1 MNLFDDRS
9 TKTFAVGFIVGVLSM
24 GTSMAFAQDGAQ
36 SETGDTPS
44 ADMSKGQ
51 ADSGDASKV
60 DAAKVNSGLLA
71 AQRLERESRW
81 REAADKYAEVL
92 KLVPD
97 NKQAREGYQKAMQML
112 DDGSMLS
119 SGTGAGIAG
128 VGTVQ
133 EQRQRAEIEF
143 KDAVGELRIYSA
155 RRLHRRRSNDPH
167 RSDQAAAGRRYLSEA
182 V

>member
-36 SETGDTPS
+36 SETGDAPS

-112 DDGSMLS
+112 DDGSMLN
-119 SGTGAGIAG
+119 SGTGAGMAG
-128 VGTVQ
+128 VELQMQ

-143 KDAVGELRIYSA
+143 KDAVGRAQDLLNKEDFI
-155 RRLHRRRSNDPH
+155 
-167 RSDQAAAGRRYLSEA
+167 AADRTIPVSYTHLTLPTICS